1 MPTKRRVVITGAAG
15 FLGSHL
21 AETLLN
27 LDYAI
32 VGIDNFKTGDK
43 ANVAHL
49 AGRDFELIE
58 HDITKHIDVPGPV
71 DFVLNFASPAS
82 PIDYLQHPIPT
93 LKVGS
98 LGTHNAL
105 GLALAKGAVFLLAST
120 SEVYGDPL
128 EHPQKETY
136 WGNVNPV
143 GPRSVYVEA

>member
-15 FLGSHL
+15 FIGSHL
-21 AETLLN
+21 AETLLG
-27 LDYAI
+27 LGYS
-32 VGIDNFKTGDK
+32 VLGVDNFITGDA

-49 AGRDFELIE
+49 RGQDFDLVE
-58 HDITKHIDVPGPV
+58 HNITKHIDVPGPV

-105 GLALAKGAVFLLAST
+105 GLALA
-120 SEVYGDPL
+120 
-128 EHPQKETY
+128 
-136 WGNVNPV
+136 
-143 GPRSVYVEA
+143 